1 MEFDHNSS
9 LPKYLQLQQIL
20 TRQIQSGEY
29 KVGDKLSTDIEL
41 KKRYHL
47 STSTVAR
54 ALYEME
60 RAGFVTRKQGSGT
73 FVSSITGSSPKS
85 VELSD
90 RVLFICG
97 AMPFFNQPPENINWF
112 IGHEIYRGLVN
123 SFMGRIRIV
132 SPTDI
137 FVQIDAAPEN
147 SKFVALVNP
156 NPNVLTEL
164 RKREAPYVII
174 SQQQDQVARVAPDT
188 INVNRLPGIYEAMT
202 YLIEELGHRDIA
214 FIGPGRQVLTN
225 QHRTRWVGYV
235 TGLQAF
241 DIPVNHDLVGL
252 AKVSTVAG
260 GYAAMQGILQRKIN
274 FSAVFADT
282 DIKAV
287 GVIQALRDAGLKV
300 PEDVSVVGFDDVP
313 GMDQNVPP
321 LTTVRMP
328 YFEMGVAAVKLL
340 EAPAGPDGA
349 RPGKTLPTTLV
360 LRGSCAPAKTRTNA
374 G

>member
-1 MEFDHNSS
+1 
-9 LPKYLQLQQIL
+9 
-20 TRQIQSGEY
+20 
-29 KVGDKLSTDIEL
+29 
-41 KKRYHL
+41 
-47 STSTVAR
+47 
-54 ALYEME
+54 
-60 RAGFVTRKQGSGT
+60 
-73 FVSSITGSSPKS
+73 
-85 VELSD
+85 
-90 RVLFICG
+90 
-97 AMPFFNQPPENINWF
+97 
-112 IGHEIYRGLVN
+112 
-123 SFMGRIRIV
+123 
-132 SPTDI
+132 
-137 FVQIDAAPEN
+137 
-147 SKFVALVNP
+147 
-156 NPNVLTEL
+156 
-164 RKREAPYVII
+164 
-174 SQQQDQVARVAPDT
+174 
-188 INVNRLPGIYEAMT
+188 MT